1 MSRRKRS
8 RAHHVKAEMNVVPYI
23 DVMLV
28 LLVIFMIA
36 APLIHQAIE
45 IELPEAQATE
55 LEMPEGADSDTLP
68 LVLTVD
74 RSGQFFLNW
83 APDPTTPLG
92 SEQIVQITRYAL
104 TQHPALPVLVQGDR
118 GVPYASVIEGIGYLQ
133 EAGAPNVGLSTEPPQ
148 AQAATT
154 LEGPSP

>member
-1 MSRRKRS
+1 MSRRSKRRS
-8 RAHHVKAEMNVVPYI
+8 HHVKAEMNVVPYI

-55 LEMPEGADSDTLP
+55 LEMPDGVDNDTLP

-83 APDPTTPLG
+83 APDPTLPLG
-92 SEQIVQITRYAL
+92 QAQIEQITRYAL
-104 TQHPALPVLVQGDR
+104 TQHPTLPVLVQGDKD
-118 GVPYASVIEGIGYLQ
+118 VPYASVIEGIGYLQ
-133 EAGAPNVGLSTEPPQ
+133 QAGAPNVGLSTELPE
-148 AQAATT
+148 AAD
-154 LEGPSP
+154 GVRP

>member
-1 MSRRKRS
+1 MSRRH
-8 RAHHVKAEMNVVPYI
+8 RARQHHVKAEMNVVPYI

-45 IELPEAQATE
+45 IELPEAQASE
-55 LEMPEGADSDTLP
+55 LEMPDGVDSDTLP

-83 APDPTTPLG
+83 APDPSVALG
-92 SEQIVQITRYAL
+92 SEQIIQITRYAL
-104 TQHPALPVLVQGDR
+104 TQHPTLPVLVQGDR
-118 GVPYASVIEGIGYLQ
+118 HVPYASVIEGIGFLQ
-133 EAGAPNVGLSTEPPQ
+133 QAGAPNVGLSTEPPE
-148 AQAATT
+148 AAGMA
-154 LEGPSP
+154 EGQP

>member
-1 MSRRKRS
+1 MSRRSKRRS
-8 RAHHVKAEMNVVPYI
+8 HHVKAEMNVVPYI

-55 LEMPEGADSDTLP
+55 LEMPDGVDNDTLP

-74 RSGQFFLNW
+74 RSGQFFLN
-83 APDPTTPLG
+83 
-92 SEQIVQITRYAL
+92 
-104 TQHPALPVLVQGDR
+104 
-118 GVPYASVIEGIGYLQ
+118 
-133 EAGAPNVGLSTEPPQ
+133 
-148 AQAATT
+148 
-154 LEGPSP
+154 

>member
-1 MSRRKRS
+1 MSRRRRS
-8 RAHHVKAEMNVVPYI
+8 RSHHVKAEMNVVPYI

-55 LEMPEGADSDTLP
+55 LEMPEGADNDTLP

-74 RSGQFFLNW
+74 RSGQFYLNRE
-83 APDPTTPLG
+83 PFVGMPIG
-92 SEQIVQITRYAL
+92 KEQIIQITQYEL
-104 TQHPALPVLVQGDR
+104 TQHPTLPVLVQGDR

-133 EAGAPNVGLSTEPPQ
+133 QAGAPNVGLSTEPPEEG
-148 AQAATT
+148 AQ
-154 LEGPSP
+154 P

>member
-1 MSRRKRS
+1 MSRRSKRRS
-8 RAHHVKAEMNVVPYI
+8 HHVKAEMNVVPYI

-55 LEMPEGADSDTLP
+55 LEMPDGVDNDTLP

-83 APDPTTPLG
+83 APDPTLPLG
-92 SEQIVQITRYAL
+92 QAQIEQITRYAL
-104 TQHPALPVLVQGDR
+104 TQHPTLPVLVQGDKD
-118 GVPYASVIEGIGYLQ
+118 VPYASVIEGIGYLQ
-133 EAGAPNVGLSTEPPQ
+133 QAGAPNVGLSTEPPE
-148 AQAATT
+148 AADGVQ
-154 LEGPSP
+154 L